1 MVRVSVALHLSRLL
15 IGAGRSGT
23 DPYSLHQLLW
33 RAFQAPGRARPF
45 LFRADLCHGDEGSRP
60 ALKVLVQS
68 EVPPEW
74 ERVDGVEFETRPWA
88 PELCTGDAFRFF
100 LRANPTRARKDR
112 HQFGELGPEEFR
124 AARGKRVPIW
134 DPEARDQ
141 WLIRKATESG
151 FEVTGVRTS
160 NARPWRW
167 RRGENRAVHDG
178 VDFEGTLRVIEP
190 SLLAAALASGIG
202 AGKAFG
208 FGLLSVAPLRKT
220 DLDRA

>member
-15 IGAGRSGT
+15 VGAGRGET

-33 RAFQAPGRARPF
+33 RAFEAPDGTRPF
-45 LFRADLCHGDEGSRP
+45 LFRADLCHAAEGDGPR
-60 ALKVLVQS
+60 LKVLVQS
-68 EVPPEW
+68 EVAPQW
-74 ERVDGVEFETRPWA
+74 DRVEGVEFETKPWA
-88 PELCTGDAFRFF
+88 PELRAGDAFRFF

-112 HQFGELGPEEFR
+112 HEFGELGPEEFR

-141 WLIRKATESG
+141 WLIRKAVESG
-151 FEVTGVRTS
+151 FEVAGVRTS

-167 RRGENRAVHDG
+167 RRGHNRAVHDG
-178 VDFEGTLRVIEP
+178 VDFEGTLRVVEP
-190 SLLAAALASGIG
+190 NLMAAALVGGIG

-208 FGLLSVAPLRKT
+208 FGLLSVAPLPHT
-220 DLDRA
+220 DDVRA